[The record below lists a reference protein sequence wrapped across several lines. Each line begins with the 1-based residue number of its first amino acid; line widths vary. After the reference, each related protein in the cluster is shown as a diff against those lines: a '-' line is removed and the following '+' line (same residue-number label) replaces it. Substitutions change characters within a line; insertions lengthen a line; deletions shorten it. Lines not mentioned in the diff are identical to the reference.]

1 MCPSGRRRKGND
13 VVAEQYDITTH
24 EQLEALYGP
33 VNPTSLT
40 KETTSLT
47 AQYRAWI
54 EAAPFFAIASI
65 GPGGLDCSPRGD
77 KAGQVFE
84 VVDDKTIVI
93 PDRRGNNRLDTL
105 RNIVSDR
112 RVALLFLI
120 PGINESLRIN
130 GDAMVS
136 TDPDA
141 MQRFSVDGNLP
152 ATVIRVTINAV
163 YYQCARALIRSG
175 LWDADSH
182 VPRATVP
189 TAGQMNKAA
198 SDDFDA
204 KSYDEA
210 LLARQL
216 RTLY

>member
-1 MCPSGRRRKGND
+1 MAG
-13 VVAEQYDITTH
+13 QYDITTN

-33 VNPTSLT
+33 VNPTSLN
-40 KETTSLT
+40 KETSILT
-47 AQYRAWI
+47 AEYCAWI
-54 EAAPFFAIASI
+54 EASPFFAIASV
-65 GPGGLDCSPRGD
+65 GQGGLDCSPRGD
-77 KAGQVFE
+77 KTGQLFA

-105 RNIVSDR
+105 RNIVSDS

-130 GDAMVS
+130 GYATIS
-136 TDPDA
+136 TDPD
-141 MQRFSVDGNLP
+141 MRQRFSVDGNLP
-152 ATVIRVTINAV
+152 ATVIRVTIKAV
-163 YYQCARALIRSG
+163 YYQCARALIRSK

-182 VPRATVP
+182 VSRTEIP

-198 SDDFDA
+198 SADFDA
-204 KSYDEA
+204 KSYDDA

>member
-1 MCPSGRRRKGND
+1 MC
-13 VVAEQYDITTH
+13 VVAEHHDITTI

-33 VNPTSLT
+33 VNPTSLV
-40 KETTSLT
+40 KETPRLT
-47 AQYRAWI
+47 AEYRAWI

-65 GPGGLDCSPRGD
+65 GQGGLDCSPRGD
-77 KAGQVFE
+77 KTGQLFE
-84 VVDDKTIVI
+84 VVDDKTIII

-120 PGINESLRIN
+120 PGINETLRIN
-130 GDAMVS
+130 GDAVVS
-136 TDPDA
+136 ADPD
-141 MQRFSVDGNLP
+141 MRQRFSADGKLP
-152 ATVIRVTINAV
+152 ATIIRVTINAV

-175 LWDADSH
+175 LWDAGSH
-182 VPRATVP
+182 LPRAEVP

-198 SDDFDA
+198 SSDFDA
-204 KSYDEA
+204 QSYDDA

>member
-1 MCPSGRRRKGND
+1 M
-13 VVAEQYDITTH
+13 AEHYDITTH
-24 EQLEALYGP
+24 EQLESLYGS

-40 KETTSLT
+40 KEMSALT
-47 AQYRAWI
+47 AEYRAWI
-54 EAAPFFAIASI
+54 EASPFFAIASV
-65 GPGGLDCSPRGD
+65 GQGGLDCSPRGD
-77 KAGQVFE
+77 KTGQLFQ
-84 VVDDKTIVI
+84 VVDDKTIII

-105 RNIVSDR
+105 RNIVSDS

-130 GDAMVS
+130 GDATVS
-136 TDPDA
+136 TDPD
-141 MQRFSVDGNLP
+141 MRQRFTADGNLP
-152 ATVIRVTINAV
+152 ATVIRVSINAV
-163 YYQCARALIRSG
+163 YYQCARALIRSR

-182 VPRATVP
+182 VSRAKIP

-198 SDDFDA
+198 SADFDA
-204 KSYDEA
+204 KSYDDA